1 MLKRNATATIL
12 GRGVGLSFYSDNAT
26 KMAQI
31 FTQTTDSAN
40 TSRGSLTLDTTF
52 CNIILSP
59 NNGYVG
65 IGTTSP
71 GVKLQVEGAIRGGSF
86 SNSTT
91 NSAEAWFGR
100 AADRALGTMT
110 FQLGGTTAT
119 NTRFEIV
126 DRA

>member
-1 MLKRNATATIL
+1 MVFETASAGTVSEKMTIL
-12 GRGVGLSFYSDNAT
+12 PTGN
-26 KMAQI
+26 
-31 FTQTTDSAN
+31 
-40 TSRGSLTLDTTF
+40 
-52 CNIILSP
+52 
-59 NNGYVG
+59 VG

-110 FQLGGTTAT
+110 FQLGGTTDT